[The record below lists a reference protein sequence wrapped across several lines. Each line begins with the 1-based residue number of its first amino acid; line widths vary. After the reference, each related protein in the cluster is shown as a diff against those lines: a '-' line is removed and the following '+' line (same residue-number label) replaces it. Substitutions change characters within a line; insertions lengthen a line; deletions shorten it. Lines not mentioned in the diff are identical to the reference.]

1 MSWKSFAVVT
11 ALLVGTPFLIP
22 SAQASGCEATDRIDN
37 STVDSAKNKL
47 ERAGFNEVRE
57 LKKSCDNFWHG
68 TAVKDGVRVNVALS
82 PQGEAMT
89 EGN

>member
-1 MSWKSFAVVT
+1 MSWKSFVVVT

-22 SAQASGCEATDRIDN
+22 SAQASGCDATDRIDN

-47 ERAGFNEVRE
+47 ERAGFNEIRE

-68 TAVKDGVRVNVALS
+68 KAVKDGVQVNVALS
-82 PQGEAMT
+82 PQGEAIT

>member
-11 ALLVGTPFLIP
+11 ALLVGVPFLVP

-37 STVDSAKNKL
+37 STAASAKTKL
-47 ERAGFNEVRE
+47 ERAGYNDIRE

-68 TAVKDGVRVNVALS
+68 KAVKDGVAVNVALS
-82 PQGEAMT
+82 PQGEAIT